1 MKLSNEIKAL
11 DEVSDVISFV
21 DNAGAEI
28 PYSYLDTETL
38 EKLESGEYS
47 RLVISVNVA
56 YEGTETFELV
66 EKIRNIENK
75 YYPEENYLAGEG
87 VSTYDLM
94 DTVTKDMVKVN
105 ILAIGAVFIVLLAT
119 MKNFIVPIILVIAIE
134 GAIYINLA
142 IPYFMGT
149 SIFYIAYLIISSIQ
163 LGATVDYAILMTD
176 RYKENRIYLT
186 KKKAIIQTISD
197 TTVSIMTSGSVL
209 AVVGLLLNYM
219 STNGLLAQLGLFIG
233 RGAILSVIIVL
244 FVLPG
249 LLYLF
254 DKYVVKER

>member
-1 MKLSNEIKAL
+1 
-11 DEVSDVISFV
+11 
-21 DNAGAEI
+21 
-28 PYSYLDTETL
+28 
-38 EKLESGEYS
+38 
-47 RLVISVNVA
+47 
-56 YEGTETFELV
+56 
-66 EKIRNIENK
+66 
-75 YYPEENYLAGEG
+75 
-87 VSTYDLM
+87 M

-176 RYKENRIYLT
+176 RYKENRMYLT

-197 TTVSIMTSGSVL
+197 TSVSIMTSGSVL

-254 DKYVVKER
+254 DKFVVKETKGNK